1 MKNKKHMKQIL
12 TQGILPFSL
21 SLSMMLI
28 PNSYIQVSST
38 QQNAENE
45 TISLRSDVIK
55 WVFNTI
61 GGKRYKRLYNFST
74 RSWVGD
80 WILVR

>member
-12 TQGILPFSL
+12 TQGILVFSL

-38 QQNAENE
+38 QQSAENE